1 MKRKLSNAIKSSI
14 LLSNIDKVNVSEK
27 LNNGVKNT
35 GETIRRNADDKTFK
49 SRIKKAVKAVLKG
62 GWKVF
67 KPCLEPFLRP
77 FTNRLKNRILLII
90 ENSYL
95 AAKVNEISSA
105 VAELTNRI
113 DAIGGQTGGSTS
125 EDYGEDS
132 CAAKPYI
139 IIIGAGGHAKV
150 VAEVIAANNDYNIA
164 GFLDSEKQGDI
175 LPDISVIGDDAML
188 PELFKKGIKTAAVA
202 VGDNKLR
209 EKIAEKI
216 IKMGFELPAI
226 IHPKAFI
233 SPTAKIGGGTV
244 VMPGAIIETLACI
257 EEFAIINTG
266 AIVEHNNIIRRYAH
280 IAPGC
285 SLAGSVRV
293 GERTIVGAGSSVIPN
308 IAIGRDVI
316 VGAGSSVVK
325 DVPDGAV
332 IGGVPAKI
340 IK

>member
-14 LLSNIDKVNVSEK
+14 LLSNIDKTDKADKSDKSDKVDVSEK

-35 GETIRRNADDKTFK
+35 GGTIK
-49 SRIKKAVKAVLKG
+49 SRIKKAVKAVLKR

-67 KPCLEPFLRP
+67 KPYIEPFLRP
-77 FTNRLKNRILLII
+77 ITDRLKNRILLII

-95 AAKVNEISSA
+95 AVKVNEISAA
-105 VAELTNRI
+105 VAGLADGKGAT
-113 DAIGGQTGGSTS
+113 DAP
-125 EDYGEDS
+125 
-132 CAAKPYI
+132 KPYI

-150 VAEVIAANNDYNIA
+150 VAEIIRACNDYNIA
-164 GFLDSEKQGDI
+164 GFLDSEKQGEI

-188 PELFKKGIKTAAVA
+188 PELFERGIKTAAVA

-244 VMPGAIIETLACI
+244 VMPGSIIETLAFI

-266 AIVEHNNIIRRYAH
+266 AIVEHDNIIGKYAH

-285 SLAGSVRV
+285 SLAGSVKV

-308 IAIGRDVI
+308 IVIGRDVI

-325 DVPDGAV
+325 NVPDGAV